1 MLNRKK
7 AAFAAL
13 AVIAC
18 AATATAG
25 LVWGGGRTTGAG
37 PAVAADRAAAGRA
50 AARLAPG
57 QNDPLSADERR
68 RAIEIAGDADARRRG
83 GRTELLYVQ
92 RDDDKAVTGRR
103 AEAFSYDYD
112 SDRLT
117 LRTIDLGSGRIVSTE
132 TATGVQPP
140 PSDDEERAAAE
151 LLLADAGLGKGVREQ
166 FEQRAGR
173 PLRSPDDLH
182 LRGVIFKP
190 DHVHGVSNA
199 RAVAACAEHRC
210 LRLFVRLPK
219 GKWLDTSRIVIDL
232 SAREIYTMEW

>member
-1 MLNRKK
+1 M
-7 AAFAAL
+7 AGL

-25 LVWGGGRTTGAG
+25 LVWSGGRTTGAG
-37 PAVAADRAAAGRA
+37 PAVAADRAAAGK

-57 QNDPLSADERR
+57 PNDPLSADERR
-68 RAIEIAGDADARRRG
+68 RAMEIAGDADTRRRG
-83 GRTELLYVQ
+83 GRTALLYVQ
-92 RDDDKAVTGRR
+92 RDDDKAATGRR

-112 SDRLT
+112 ADRLT
-117 LRTIDLGSGRIVSTE
+117 LRTIDLGSGRIVATE

-151 LLLADAGLGKGVREQ
+151 LLLADAELGKGVREE
-166 FEQRAGR
+166 FEKRAGR

-182 LRGVIFKP
+182 LRGVIFMP
-190 DHVHGVSNA
+190 QHVHGVSNA
-199 RAVAACAEHRC
+199 RAVASCAEHRC